1 MSHVEVAQTIQK
13 QLGGGRFV
21 TMTGAKNLA
30 AHAAEKGT
38 RGALSFTLPSRFAK
52 DGINYVKVTLTGRDT
67 YDIEFIKIGPRPSLK
82 QMMAGKEQTITTVK
96 KLEDIYADQ
105 LPTVFS
111 RVTGL
116 DHRL

>member
-1 MSHVEVAQTIQK
+1 MDHMTVANTIRQ
-13 QLGGGRFV
+13 QLGGNRFDC
-21 TMTGAKNLA
+21 MTGARLHLA
-30 AHAAEKGT
+30 HPAENGN
-38 RGALSFTLPSRFAK
+38 RGALSFHLPRGAK
-52 DGINYVKVTLTGRDT
+52 DGINYVKITLMGSDT
-67 YDIEFIKIGPRPSLK
+67 YTVEFIKIGPRPSLK

>member
-1 MSHVEVAQTIQK
+1 MSHVEIAQTIQK
-13 QLGGGRFV
+13 QLGGGRFIV
-21 TMTGAKNLA
+21 MTGAKNLA
-30 AHAAEKGT
+30 AHGPEKGT

-82 QMMAGKEQTITTVK
+82 QMMAGKEQTLTTVK